1 MKIYNKKIT
10 SLMGI
15 LLLSGCVLGCS
26 SFNNEADAKS
36 KKNKKND
43 KETVQTTDGKQTVK
57 TANGTD
63 VVVSTKPTKPA
74 GVATP
79 VAQPVE
85 NIFKDVRG
93 VKTNLED
100 VPVEA
105 RQYAASVWNTVIP
118 ATEKFIY
125 IDKMNYKLYLIEGN
139 KVLGFCDCALGK
151 NPGQKVKSGDMTTP
165 HGVFPIEEINDASW
179 WSHDFKDG
187 KGEIPNAYGPWFFYL
202 NTYNLSKGN
211 WDGIGIHGTN
221 PDERFVK
228 TVTDDAYHRAS
239 EGCIRLLND
248 NVLKLKEHAKVGMKV
263 VIKGDDN
270 N

>member
-1 MKIYNKKIT
+1 MNDKNIKKLVSFCGVLALGT
-10 SLMGI
+10 SF
-15 LLLSGCVLGCS
+15 LGCS
-26 SFNNEADAKS
+26 FFNNEASAKK
-36 KKNKKND
+36 KKNSD
-43 KETVQTTDGKQTVK
+43 KPAVQTVGDKQEIK
-57 TANGTD
+57 TSNGSS
-63 VVVSTKPTKPA
+63 VVVSTKPTKPEGA
-74 GVATP
+74 VTP
-79 VAQPVE
+79 VAKPVE

-93 VKTNLED
+93 IKTPLDN
-100 VPVEA
+100 VPAEA
-105 RQYAASVWNTVIP
+105 RQYAATAWNTVIP
-118 ATEKFIY
+118 ANDKFIY
-125 IDKMNYKLYLIEGN
+125 IDKMTFKLYLIEGN
-139 KVLGFCDCALGK
+139 KVIGFCDCALGQK
-151 NPGQKVKSGDMTTP
+151 PGQKVRSGDMTTP

-221 PDERFVK
+221 PDERFVR

-248 NVLKLKEHAKVGMKV
+248 NVRKLKEHAKVGMKV
-263 VIKGDDN
+263 VIKGDAN